1 VSGIEDVRRTRMS
14 EVIPEDPDR
23 GDDVEGDDDA
33 QEEET
38 ETESE

>member
-1 VSGIEDVRRTRMS
+1 VS

-33 QEEET
+33 EEET